1 MRINLLPHREERRI
15 ALRQRFKTLSVFVG
29 IVTAAILFFIYVYFM
44 NLSDSQTTR
53 NEVLRQSNAMMGNK
67 ASKIKSLKE
76 QISYLIEQQDIIEK
90 LKTDRYNGIILLKE
104 LAMALPDGVYLTK
117 FTQKSFKP
125 IEEKKTKAI
134 KNKKNNAS
142 VSASLTT
149 NPQPRATGFELKI
162 EGATLSN
169 VRVATFVNSLN
180 ASSYFEDA
188 VLNEVKL
195 EESPSFIRNS
205 KFVLTVKS
213 QFLVPSTE
221 ELTVV
226 EKTSSAQK
234 NSPFVKKGTDALKK
248 MTESVAKTPG
258 ENQ

>member
-15 ALRQRFKTLSVFVG
+15 ALRQRFKTLSIFVG
-29 IVTAAILFFIYVYFM
+29 IVTGAILFFIYLYFM
-44 NLSDSQTTR
+44 NLSDTQVSR
-53 NEVLRQSNAMMGNK
+53 NEILRQSNEMMGNK
-67 ASKIKSLKE
+67 ALKIKTLKE
-76 QISYLIEQQDIIEK
+76 QISYLIEQQDLIEK
-90 LKTDRYNGIILLKE
+90 LKTDRYNGIILIKE

-117 FTQKSFKP
+117 FSQKSIKSGETN
-125 IEEKKTKAI
+125 INKSNSQANVNLE
-134 KNKKNNAS
+134 KNKQQ
-142 VSASLTT
+142 L
-149 NPQPRATGFELKI
+149 ATGFELAI

-195 EESPSFIRNS
+195 EETPSFIRNS

-213 QFLVPSTE
+213 QLLVPSTE
-221 ELTVV
+221 ALAVIET
-226 EKTSSAQK
+226 TSSTQK

-258 ENQ
+258 ENK

>member
-44 NLSDSQTTR
+44 NLFDSQTTR
-53 NEVLRQSNAMMGNK
+53 NEVLRQSNDVMGNK

-117 FTQKSFKP
+117 FTQKSIKSGE
-125 IEEKKTKAI
+125 INTNKSNSQANVNLE
-134 KNKKNNAS
+134 KNKQQ
-142 VSASLTT
+142 L
-149 NPQPRATGFELKI
+149 ATGFELKI

-213 QFLVPSTE
+213 QFLVPTTE
-221 ELTVV
+221 VLAVV

>member
-29 IVTAAILFFIYVYFM
+29 IVTAAILFFIYLYFM
-44 NLSDSQTTR
+44 NLSDSQVSR
-53 NEVLRQSNAMMGNK
+53 NDTLRQSNTMMGNK
-67 ASKIKSLKE
+67 ALKIKSLKE
-76 QISYLIEQQDIIEK
+76 QISYLIEQQDLIEK

-117 FTQKSFKP
+117 FSQKSFKAV
-125 IEEKKTKAI
+125 EEKKTKTA
-134 KNKKNNAS
+134 KNKKTDDS
-142 VSASLTT
+142 VNLTT
-149 NPQPRATGFELKI
+149 NPQSRATGFELKI

-195 EESPSFIRNS
+195 EETPSFIRNS
-205 KFVLTVKS
+205 KFVLTVQS
-213 QFLVPSTE
+213 QFSTPSTE
-221 ELTVV
+221 ALAVIE
-226 EKTSSAQK
+226 TSSGAQK